1 MENVLEVR
9 KLRKKYD
16 SFELQDISL
25 DLPRGSIM
33 GFVGQNGAGKT
44 TAIKLILNLIRADA
58 GEIKIFGEKHNA
70 LDRKLKE
77 QIGVVFDECNFP
89 EYLTAKDIILV
100 MKNIYRSFQVERFD
114 KLLV

>member
-33 GFVGQNGAGKT
+33 GFVGQKRSGKT
-44 TAIKLILNLIRADA
+44 THQAI
-58 GEIKIFGEKHNA
+58 
-70 LDRKLKE
+70 
-77 QIGVVFDECNFP
+77 
-89 EYLTAKDIILV
+89 LT
-100 MKNIYRSFQVERFD
+100 
-114 KLLV
+114 

>member
-16 SFELQDISL
+16 TFELQDISL

-58 GEIKIFGEKHNA
+58 
-70 LDRKLKE
+70 
-77 QIGVVFDECNFP
+77 
-89 EYLTAKDIILV
+89 
-100 MKNIYRSFQVERFD
+100 ER
-114 KLLV
+114 

>member
-33 GFVGQNGAGKT
+33 GLVGQNGAGKT

-58 GEIKIFGEKHNA
+58 
-70 LDRKLKE
+70 
-77 QIGVVFDECNFP
+77 
-89 EYLTAKDIILV
+89 
-100 MKNIYRSFQVERFD
+100 
-114 KLLV
+114 